1 MTGGQYDIIGPD
13 PRGTGT
19 TMPADCYND
28 DMERMI
34 ATLRTPMRTNSSEAA
49 LGAVWSYNKQY
60 AARCFQNEAVNGS
73 LMSTAF
79 VARDFMKVVDAL
91 TVEGEDGLLRY
102 WGELNMMPGIWKYRL
117 IDLRNIIWHV
127 SRSGPGCYVS
137 R

>member
-19 TMPADCYND
+19 TMPVDCYND
-28 DMERMI
+28 DMERMV
-34 ATLRTPMRTNSSEAA
+34 ATLRTPTRTNSSDVA
-49 LGAVWSYNKQY
+49 LGATWSYTKQY

-79 VARDFMKVVDAL
+79 VARDLMKVVDAL

-102 WGELNMMPGIWKYRL
+102 WGELKMMSGIRKDRL
-117 IDLRNIIWHV
+117 IDFRDIVWHV
-127 SRSGPGCYVS
+127 SRSSPGCYVS